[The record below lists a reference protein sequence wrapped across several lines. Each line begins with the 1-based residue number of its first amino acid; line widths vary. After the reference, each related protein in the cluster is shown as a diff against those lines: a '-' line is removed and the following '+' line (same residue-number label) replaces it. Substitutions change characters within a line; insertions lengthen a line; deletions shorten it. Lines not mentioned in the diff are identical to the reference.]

1 MCAYLSLTSI
11 LMMKVELKRKPLPTN
26 VQKYVDRFGHLPS
39 MESFKFLTP
48 QQMDDIAAK
57 ALEEGQPIP
66 EWRDRATMKTDTILD
81 KLYGMDPTQKD

>member
-1 MCAYLSLTSI
+1 
-11 LMMKVELKRKPLPTN
+11 MKFELKPKNPLPPN
-26 VQKYVDRFGHLPS
+26 VQKYVDHFGHLPS
-39 MESFKFLTP
+39 MEAFKFLTP

-81 KLYGMDPTQKD
+81 KLYGMDSDKTED

>member
-1 MCAYLSLTSI
+1 MPEKTGGRRPFSASNYHQVPNT
-11 LMMKVELKRKPLPTN
+11 
-26 VQKYVDRFGHLPS
+26 
-39 MESFKFLTP
+39 

-81 KLYGMDPTQKD
+81 KLYGMDTEKPEG